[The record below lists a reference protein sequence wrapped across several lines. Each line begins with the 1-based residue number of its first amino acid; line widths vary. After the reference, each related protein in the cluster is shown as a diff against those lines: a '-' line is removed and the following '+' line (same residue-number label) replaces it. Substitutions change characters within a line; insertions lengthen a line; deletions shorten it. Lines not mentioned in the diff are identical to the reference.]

1 MKSLDEIKREKEQR
15 QLGGS
20 AHETTSHDS
29 VQAGGSAKDSGEDR
43 NLFGKIPID
52 YKHLKSGFCQKKRDL
67 STFHRISVPF
77 NIRGRFPPSRALGNL
92 NGCTPLSLS
101 ALLFISSSIFCIDTS

>member
-20 AHETTSHDS
+20 AHETSHAS
-29 VQAGGSAKDSGEDR
+29 PQTGGSAEDSGEGR

-52 YKHLKSGFCQKKRDL
+52 
-67 STFHRISVPF
+67 V
-77 NIRGRFPPSRALGNL
+77 
-92 NGCTPLSLS
+92 
-101 ALLFISSSIFCIDTS
+101 